1 MSKIIDKKVLE
12 RIKNSKTKLNKNLTA
27 KSFSSSRLYAVSELN
42 EPRLAVINLEKTFNF
57 QCNIFQSISPLDLY
71 NFLVVNVE
79 QPKHE
84 AHVVLLT
91 RLG

>member
-1 MSKIIDKKVLE
+1 ME
-12 RIKNSKTKLNKNLTA
+12 RRTA
-27 KSFSSSRLYAVSELN
+27 NRGCPSRLYAVSELN
-42 EPRLAVINLEKTFNF
+42 EPRLSVINLQKTFNF
-57 QCNIFQSISPLDLY
+57 QCNIFQSISSCIYPLDLY